1 MHVGSEEGFTG
12 KVRQEL
18 HAEARTDDAA
28 LSLLQSFLDGLDALW
43 TGAQGI
49 LIDVHVAR
57 WFEVP
62 VVEGGFS

>member
-1 MHVGSEEGFTG
+1 MR
-12 KVRQEL
+12 RQEL
-18 HAEARTDDAA
+18 QAEARTDYAA
-28 LSLLQSFLDGLDALW
+28 LTLFESFLDGLDALW